1 MNENEKPKIDRTE
14 SEVNV
19 EPLVR
24 LQADTLKQTCGACPA
39 QWEGK
44 IKDGRM
50 FYIRY
55 RWGYLALE
63 ISDKATDDVMGAVG
77 GAELFGEQ
85 IGDEFDGFLDELK
98 MKNLTS
104 KVMDWQG
111 LST

>member
-1 MNENEKPKIDRTE
+1 ME
-14 SEVNV
+14 SEEKQNNRPAESSPV
-19 EPLVR
+19 ETVVR
-24 LQADTLKQTCGACPA
+24 LQADSLEQTCGACPA

-55 RWGYLALE
+55 RWGFLSLR
-63 ISDKATDDVMGAVG
+63 ISDKYTDDVMDAVD

>member
-1 MNENEKPKIDRTE
+1 MKQKEKQNTGTNT
-14 SEVNV
+14 SVGV
-19 EPLVR
+19 ETLVR
-24 LQADTLKQTCGACPA
+24 LQADTLRQTCGACPA

-63 ISDKATDDVMGAVG
+63 ISDKATDDVMDAVG
-77 GAELFGEQ
+77 GTEIFGEQ
-85 IGDEFDGFLDELK
+85 IGGEYDGFLDELK

-104 KVMDWQG
+104 KVVDWQG
-111 LST
+111 LSI